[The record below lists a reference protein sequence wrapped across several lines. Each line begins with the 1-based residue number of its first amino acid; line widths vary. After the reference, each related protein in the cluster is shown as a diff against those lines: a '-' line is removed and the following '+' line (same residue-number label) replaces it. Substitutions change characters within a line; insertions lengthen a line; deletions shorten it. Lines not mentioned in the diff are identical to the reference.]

1 MSNDYYK
8 NLLIEKLK
16 KDIISELSER
26 CNNNQELV
34 TIVNEY
40 FDEIVLILSII
51 KVVKSTGIEKNI
63 NVEKINV

>member
-40 FDEIVLILSII
+40 FDENSINFEYH
-51 KVVKSTGIEKNI
+51 KSSEIYRDREKY
-63 NVEKINV
+63 

>member
-40 FDEIVLILSII
+40 LDENSI
-51 KVVKSTGIEKNI
+51 N
-63 NVEKINV
+63 